1 MIFIHFFN
9 QNDSWL
15 ESCIQIGKS
24 ISLNFHL
31 NNHELKT
38 MKTLPCLKSI
48 LAISLFLGLSSLS
61 FAQNN
66 ESAVP
71 AEPTTSQAEET
82 DAALTSPPRRK
93 HLRFILAIRLG

>member
-1 MIFIHFFN
+1 
-9 QNDSWL
+9 
-15 ESCIQIGKS
+15 
-24 ISLNFHL
+24 
-31 NNHELKT
+31 

-71 AEPTTSQAEET
+71 SEPTTSQTEET
-82 DAALTSPPRRK
+82 DAALTPPSE
-93 HLRFILAIRLG
+93 